1 MFNVSE
7 LTVGQEVA
15 VVRQSSGFYSFASAT
30 YATVEKINK
39 FGHITLSDGQK
50 FDKRGNEYKVEY
62 GRKYLAN
69 ADEIRAHI
77 TRQNADR
84 AQQQEISRILADIEK
99 TVRNH
104 KNGYGRVFIN
114 AETKEQLVSL
124 INQLP
129 VTE

>member
-1 MFNVSE
+1 MFNAAE

-15 VVRQSSGFYSFASAT
+15 IVRHGSGFYSYASAT
-30 YATVEKINK
+30 YSTVEKINK

-50 FDKRGNEYKVEY
+50 FDKRGNEYKATY
-62 GRKYLAN
+62 GIKHLADAN
-69 ADEIRAHI
+69 ETRAYI
-77 TRQNADR
+77 ARQNADR
-84 AQQQEISRILADIEK
+84 AKQQEVSRILTEIN
-99 TVRNH
+99 TRINNH

-114 AETKEQLVSL
+114 AETKAELVDL